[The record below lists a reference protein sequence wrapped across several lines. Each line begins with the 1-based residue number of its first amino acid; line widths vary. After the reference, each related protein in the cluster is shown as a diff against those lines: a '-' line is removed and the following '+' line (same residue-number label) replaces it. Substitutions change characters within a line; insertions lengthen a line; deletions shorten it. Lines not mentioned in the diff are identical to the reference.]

1 MQPKPDILFKNGNFW
16 TGDPRNPSAS
26 HLTCTGGRI
35 TSVGRGKSQQDEAI
49 DSIDLNGHFAMPGF
63 IDAHTHFRTGG
74 SSLTRLDLHSV
85 RTESE
90 FSEAVRSHANSHHG
104 GEWILGGNW
113 NHENLDSRRLPTKDL
128 IDNFTSAIP
137 AFLDRIDTHM
147 ALVNS
152 KALELAGITR
162 ETPDPPGGIIAR
174 DDRGE
179 PTGIVKDAAREM
191 VMRVIPEPRMEDLV
205 RDARAAVKLASRL
218 GVTTVND
225 MSPERD
231 MRAYIVLKE
240 KGELTVRINMVLPI
254 DRSRTLASHGIQA
267 DAHGVTDEWI
277 RLGAV
282 KAFADGSLG
291 AGTAWFFDAYE
302 DDKKNFGIA
311 TDILSSGELEKLA
324 TEADRN
330 HLQLAVHAIGDK
342 AVSRVLDIFE
352 RIQRQNPA
360 WDRRFRIEH
369 AQHLRDEDFSRFKK
383 LYVIASVQPFHLI
396 DDGRWAERKIGAR
409 RARSAFAF
417 RRFLDEQVVLAFGTD
432 WPVAP
437 LNPLEGIHAAVTRA
451 TTDGKHPGGWI
462 PEQKI
467 GLEEALRAYTYGSA
481 FASFSESDK
490 GTLEPGKLADI
501 AVLSMNPFE
510 AAPDEI
516 SKIKVIMTVVG
527 GKIVYADEQIF
538 GSERHGITTS

>member
-1 MQPKPDILFKNGNFW
+1 MPPKPDILFKNGNFW
-16 TGDPRNPSAS
+16 TGNPRDPSAS
-26 HLTCTGGRI
+26 YLACADGRI
-35 TSVGRGKSQQDEAI
+35 TAVGRGKSQPD
-49 DSIDLNGHFAMPGF
+49 DVNGNVDLRGYFAMPGF
-63 IDAHTHFRTGG
+63 IDAHTHFRVGG
-74 SSLTRLDLHSV
+74 ASLSRLNLHSV
-85 RTESE
+85 RTELE
-90 FSEAVRSHANSHHG
+90 FAEAVRSYAKSCPDG
-104 GEWILGGNW
+104 KWLLGGNW
-113 NHENLDSRRLPTKDL
+113 DHENLDSRRLPTKDL
-128 IDNFTSAIP
+128 IDSFTTSIP
-137 AFLDRIDTHM
+137 VFLDRIDTHM

-162 ETPDPPGGIIAR
+162 NTPDPPGGVIAR
-174 DDRGE
+174 DERGE

-191 VMRVIPEPRMEDLV
+191 VLRLIPEPRMEDLV
-205 RDARAAVKLASRL
+205 RDARAAVRLANRL
-218 GVTTVND
+218 GVTSVND

-231 MRAYIVLKE
+231 MRAYIVLRE
-240 KGELTVRINMVLPI
+240 KGELTVRINVVLPI
-254 DRSRTLASHGIQA
+254 DRSRTLGSQDIQA
-267 DAHGVTDEWI
+267 DAHAVTDEWI

-302 DDKKNFGIA
+302 DDKGNYGIA

-324 TEADRN
+324 TKADRN
-330 HLQLAVHAIGDK
+330 HIRLAIHAIGDK

-369 AQHLRDEDFSRFKK
+369 AQHLKDEDFSRFKK
-383 LYVIASVQPFHLI
+383 LSVIASVQPYHCA
-396 DDGRWAERKIGAR
+396 DDGRWAEKKIGTR
-409 RARSAFAF
+409 RAKSAFAF
-417 RRFLDEQVVLAFGTD
+417 RRFLDEQIVLAFGTD

-437 LNPLEGIHAAVTRA
+437 LNPLEGIHAAVTRT

-481 FASFSESDK
+481 FASFSESDE

-501 AVLSMNPFE
+501 AVLSKNPLE
-510 AAPDEI
+510 VPLEEI
-516 SKIKVIMTVVG
+516 KEIKAIMTVVG

-538 GSERHGITTS
+538 GSERNGITAS